1 MIDLHQGTSRNEP
14 QSGSDLSGAGA
25 SVLTIVTEQT
35 EVFADLWNLRL
46 VSAARRQAR
55 LNARLA
61 RIALD
66 RALGR

>member
-1 MIDLHQGTSRNEP
+1 MIDLHQGTTRNED
-14 QSGSDLSGAGA
+14 GRGGVSGAGS

-46 VSAARRQAR
+46 FSAAKRQTV
-55 LNARLA
+55 LNVRLA
-61 RIALD
+61 RMALD